1 MKKGFSTP
9 DVPKF
14 TWVKDAPLRQWF
26 SVGAFDTARE
36 CMAERARRIEKS
48 YQDYLESV
56 TKKWGEDFTVL
67 NKVQVEISEA
77 SECVASDDRRLAQ

>member
-1 MKKGFSTP
+1 
-9 DVPKF
+9 
-14 TWVKDAPLRQWF
+14 
-26 SVGAFDTARE
+26 
-36 CMAERARRIEKS
+36 MAERARRIEKS